1 MKALFALSAVFA
13 SIATPAM
20 AADADLLRC
29 RALADASAKLACYDA
44 IPVGAA
50 AAGGPAATAA
60 AVTASAPATGR
71 SPGPEAAMATMPAT
85 PATPPTAS
93 ATRTQDATF
102 GLTASQLRK
111 SDQQDGVESTLVG
124 TFSGWSPTTTFRLAN
139 GQAWRVVDDSSA
151 SLYSREAPKVAIKRN
166 FFGTYFLE
174 VEGVNQAPRVRRLE

>member
-1 MKALFALSAVFA
+1 MKALFALFAVSVSA
-13 SIATPAM
+13 ATPAM

-50 AAGGPAATAA
+50 AAGGPAAAAAAVAAAAARHPDQPPATPVMPSTAA
-60 AVTASAPATGR
+60 ARTTAAT
-71 SPGPEAAMATMPAT
+71 ATA
-85 PATPPTAS
+85 
-93 ATRTQDATF
+93 QDATF
-102 GLTASQLRK
+102 GLSASQMRK
-111 SDQQDGVESTLVG
+111 ADQQDGVESTLVG
-124 TFSGWSPTTTFRLAN
+124 SFSGWSQSTTFRLAN
-139 GQAWRVVDDSSA
+139 GQSWRVVDDSSA

>member
-60 AVTASAPATGR
+60 AVTASAAATGR
-71 SPGPEAAMATMPAT
+71 NPGPEAAMATM

-151 SLYSREAPKVAIKRN
+151 SLYTRETPKVAIKRN